1 MWTDRGFLDSSLWYE
16 CFYRSCYN
24 HFPEFLCSIVGCVS
38 SGLIPGS
45 GMAGFGENARSS
57 VSCDQ
62 NSFRGRVVPLCTP
75 VSSVWKWLIWG
86 DGVAGQYRASFCD
99 ALMGIPPPTG
109 WVGQGDVKI
118 VVPYA
123 TTASRVLQDLC
134 QAKED
139 PLITEGSREGLGFP
153 GEFLGWPGQLGG
165 PQRAWGRG
173 HLPCHIPVCR
183 QPVEWYQ
190 STLATL
196 VISCCVYQLSIA
208 A

>member
-1 MWTDRGFLDSSLWYE
+1 MWTDRRFLDSSLWYE

-24 HFPEFLCSIVGCVS
+24 HFPEFLCSSVGCVS

-45 GMAGFGENARSS
+45 EMAGFGENARSS

-86 DGVAGQYRASFCD
+86 DGVAGQHRDSFCD

-109 WVGQGDVKI
+109 WVGQGDVRI
-118 VVPYA
+118 VVPHA
-123 TTASRVLQDLC
+123 MAGSRVLQDLY

-139 PLITEGSREGLGFP
+139 PLITEGSKEGLEKKKKKRRFGISR
-153 GEFLGWPGQLGG
+153 GVSGMARTAGWPSESLE
-165 PQRAWGRG
+165 QR
-173 HLPCHIPVCR
+173 PFTMSYSSV
-183 QPVEWYQ
+183 
-190 STLATL
+190 
-196 VISCCVYQLSIA
+196 
-208 A
+208 